1 MLSLYT
7 DVALLAGEV
16 FKVVY
21 CIVLTAV
28 QMQFVDAVIVCR
40 LTMLVDGAQ

>member
-16 FKVVY
+16 FKVVHY
-21 CIVLTAV
+21 IVLTAIRIK
-28 QMQFVDAVIVCR
+28 FVDAVIVCR